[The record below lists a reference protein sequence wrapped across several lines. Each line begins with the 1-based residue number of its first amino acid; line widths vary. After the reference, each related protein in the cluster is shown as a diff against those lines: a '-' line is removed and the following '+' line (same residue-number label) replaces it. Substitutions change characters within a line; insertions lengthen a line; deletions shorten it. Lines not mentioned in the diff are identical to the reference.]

1 MNSSEKYRFW
11 QSHIDQWPTSGMTQA
26 AYCQTHDLKLATFQY
41 WRKRLREKAHP
52 IEPGAFVPLVAVGD
66 SQPTPE
72 AIIVVRVGSAMLD
85 VPLPQLPDVL
95 KVLGLSVSPC

>member
-1 MNSSEKYRFW
+1 MNSFEKYRFW

-26 AYCQTHDLKLATFQY
+26 AYCQAHGLKLATFQY
-41 WRKRLREKAHP
+41 WRKRLREKTVP
-52 IEPGAFVPLVAVGD
+52 VESGAFVPLVAVGD
-66 SQPTPE
+66 SRPAPE

>member
-1 MNSSEKYRFW
+1 MTTSEKSRFW
-11 QSHIDQWPTSGMTQA
+11 QSHIDLWPTSGMTQA
-26 AYCQTHDLKLATFQY
+26 AYCQTHGLKLATFQY
-41 WRKRLREKAHP
+41 WRKRLREMTVP
-52 IEPGAFVPLVAVGD
+52 IESGAFVPLVTVGD
-66 SQPTPE
+66 SRPTPE